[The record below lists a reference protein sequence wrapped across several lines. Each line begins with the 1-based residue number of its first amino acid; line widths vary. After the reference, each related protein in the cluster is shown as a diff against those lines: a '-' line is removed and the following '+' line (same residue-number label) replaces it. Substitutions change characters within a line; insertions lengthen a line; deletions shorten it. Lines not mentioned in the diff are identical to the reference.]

1 MNPDSPEFELRPVDS
16 SLAGPFAVDAKVRVR
31 IGRDPGCD
39 VVLPYPTVSRRHAEL
54 FQEQGVWY
62 VADSGSRHGTTVNGM
77 AIETGQPYQIQPRD
91 RIGFPRQEYR
101 LHEVGT
107 NDGDDVSS
115 TIVALAGDGG
125 SINEIEAVSQDELT
139 EIAAKRLDLLL
150 EGAKGLGEAVD
161 QAELVEHLLDLLES
175 GTGFGRFAVLRPIG
189 GDDRIEVLSVRPPAI
204 ADDRPFS
211 RTLVSSAMA
220 GGVVRLA
227 EDEDISHAHSIVTSG
242 VQSAVAVPLAVDGE
256 VQLIVYLDAT
266 RDAADADED
275 TAFCAAVTR
284 LAGLS
289 FANLQR
295 QELARRQEALEREIK
310 AARGVQERMLPDET
324 AEVGVYRYAMRALP
338 GTVVAGD
345 LFGTLEVSEGRT
357 AFYLG
362 DVAGKGA
369 AAGMLMALGQAG
381 LEAHLD
387 DGLSLATAVDKVN
400 DAIASRSSMGEFL
413 TLFAVT
419 CDPQKQT
426 LCSVDAGH
434 GYAFLLRDGSWTM
447 LESDGGPPVGA
458 VPGIEYGTTDH
469 EFKPGERLVLM
480 SDGVIEETAASSD
493 DQFGVERTL
502 EILGASEDPETDVTR
517 LVEALVEYA
526 GRDKFADDVTVASI
540 EFTQSS
546 SDR

>member
-1 MNPDSPEFELRPVDS
+1 MTDDAPEFELRPVDS
-16 SLAGPFAVDAKVRVR
+16 SLSGPFEVDAKVRCR

-54 FQEQGVWY
+54 FQERGAWY
-62 VADSGSRHGTTVNGM
+62 VLDIGSRHGTTVNGM
-77 AIETGQPYQIQPRD
+77 SIKSGQPFEVQARD

-101 LHEVGT
+101 LHQIGAAEEE
-107 NDGDDVSS
+107 VSS

-125 SINEIEAVSQDELT
+125 SANEIEAVSQAALS

-150 EGAKGLGEAVD
+150 DGAKRLGEAED
-161 QAELVEHLLDLLES
+161 QSGLIEDLLDLLES

-189 GDDRIEVLSVRPPAI
+189 GDDRIEVVSVRPPAI

-211 RTLVSSAMA
+211 RTLVASAMA

-227 EDEDISHAHSIVTSG
+227 EDEDISHAHSIISSG

-310 AARGVQERMLPDET
+310 AARGVQERMLPPST
-324 AEVGVYRYAMRALP
+324 AVVGVYRYALKALP

-345 LFGTLEVSEGRT
+345 LFGTLEVSGGQT

-369 AAGMLMALGQAG
+369 AAGMLMALGQAA

-387 DGLSLATAVDKVN
+387 DGLDLAAAVDKVN
-400 DAIASRSSMGEFL
+400 DAISARSSMGEFL

-419 CDPQKQT
+419 CDPQNQT
-426 LCSVDAGH
+426 VCTVDAGH
-434 GYAFLLRDGSWTM
+434 GYAFLLRDGVWSM
-447 LESDGGPPVGA
+447 LESDGGPPIGA
-458 VPGIEYGTTDH
+458 VPGIEFGTSNHD
-469 EFKPGERLVLM
+469 FKPGERLVLM
-480 SDGVIEETAASSD
+480 SDGVIEETEGASD
-493 DQFGVERTL
+493 DQFGVERTI
-502 EILGASEDPETDVTR
+502 EILQGSDDPESDVAR
-517 LVEALVEYA
+517 LVEALVSYA
-526 GRDKFADDVTVASI
+526 GRESFADDVTVASI
-540 EFTQSS
+540 EFT
-546 SDR
+546 SDPS